1 MERVY
6 RSTKTGVSWTIDLDS
21 PDLKEGT
28 RKALQVKVARGEL
41 VDLGTPDQQN
51 SEEF

>member
-6 RSTKTGVSWTIDLDS
+6 RSTKTGVSWTIDLDH
-21 PDLKEGT
+21 PEMQDGT
-28 RKALQVKVARGEL
+28 RKALIEQVHRGEL
-41 VDLGTPDQQN
+41 VDLGTPGVQN